1 MECYKPN
8 MNLMELQYNITEQD
22 FVDYNIYFI
31 EHDVLTQKTIRKLS
45 LMLAGLVV
53 LGGTALMYVVDSLTP
68 VSVAVYLLL
77 AVVCFFYAPVWFK
90 RKARKNVHRTIQHA
104 VNKHICGPK
113 TLKLTEQGVQ
123 LVGESED
130 SLHPYTA
137 FKRIETAQNQV
148 YLYLDDISAL
158 IVPNNAFEQDA
169 DRLAFVKLLEDKIA
183 QAKQDAQHAAD
194 TPHTDE

>member
-1 MECYKPN
+1 MD
-8 MNLMELQYNITEQD
+8 LMELQYHITEQD
-22 FVDYNIYFI
+22 FVDYNMYFI
-31 EHDVLTQKTIRKLS
+31 EHDALTQKTMRKLS

-53 LGGTALMYVVDSLTP
+53 VGGTALMYVVDSLSP
-68 VSVAVYLLL
+68 VSIAVYLLL
-77 AVVCFFYAPVWFK
+77 AVVCFFYGPVWFK

-130 SLHPYTA
+130 SLHPYSA
-137 FKRIETAQNQV
+137 FKRVTMASNQV

-158 IVPNNAFEQDA
+158 IVPNNAFEQEA
-169 DRLAFVKLLEDKIA
+169 DRQAFVKLLEEKIA
-183 QAKQDAQHAAD
+183 QAKQQEEQD
-194 TPHTDE
+194 TEHSDD